1 MTSLNTEQLL
11 RIKDLANYPE
21 KQATIHTYKSG
32 MNKGKTKNIN
42 ARPASKGL
50 IGVSDKTI
58 WQWVKK
64 DQFPAPIKL
73 SDGVTVWRMSEVLK
87 WINSQAT
94 NKVLGA

>member
-1 MTSLNTEQLL
+1 MSSLNQEQFL

-21 KQATIHTYKSG
+21 KQATTHTYKSG
-32 MNKGKTKNIN
+32 INKGKTKNIN

-64 DQFPAPIKL
+64 GQFPAPIKL

-94 NKVLGA
+94 TTTVGA